1 MKPLAL
7 VLAGALAAC
16 AGWVVWV
23 LAHAP
28 VDAEPCDLCSDLR
41 VVPPTRSPHHP
52 VNRKEA
58 HRG

>member
-1 MKPLAL
+1 MNRALAIAIA
-7 VLAGALAAC
+7 LAGALAAC

-28 VDAEPCDLCSDLR
+28 VDAEPCDLCGLR

-58 HRG
+58 H